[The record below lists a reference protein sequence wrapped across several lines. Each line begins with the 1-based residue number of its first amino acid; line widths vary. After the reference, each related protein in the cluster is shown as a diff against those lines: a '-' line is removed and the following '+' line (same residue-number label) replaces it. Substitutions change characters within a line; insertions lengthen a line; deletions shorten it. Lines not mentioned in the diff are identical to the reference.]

1 MIGEVATARAV
12 LTTPQVK
19 ARYDAKMQMAAD
31 AAPTARRMGP
41 AEIDAL
47 LPSSPL
53 EQTVTM
59 PELPKP
65 VEDLTPQ
72 PTPTRPS
79 RWAKP
84 VSMPPEAPELPTE
97 LPTALPDE
105 LPHEAPP
112 VTQARLIAGPGTA
125 FAPAVPPA
133 TNWLPE
139 TVSNIPP
146 LPPVAAPDPPVAWP
160 AAAPAPNE
168 AVIGQESSHRSR
180 VTARRAYKPWQ
191 SSDRLRTSR

>member
-1 MIGEVATARAV
+1 MHAAAKRRITRLSSLLHGDRAKFAQHLIGEVATARAV

-19 ARYDAKMQMAAD
+19 ARYDAKMQMAPD
-31 AAPTARRMGP
+31 AAPAARRMGP

-84 VSMPPEAPELPTE
+84 VSMPPEAPELPT
-97 LPTALPDE
+97 
-105 LPHEAPP
+105 
-112 VTQARLIAGPGTA
+112 GTA
-125 FAPAVPPA
+125 NCAD
-133 TNWLPE
+133 E
-139 TVSNIPP
+139 
-146 LPPVAAPDPPVAWP
+146 
-160 AAAPAPNE
+160 
-168 AVIGQESSHRSR
+168 
-180 VTARRAYKPWQ
+180 
-191 SSDRLRTSR
+191 